1 MPNPGVPEGPPT
13 PAADVH
19 ADMRWFHVFRTMF
32 EAGEVARM
40 GCSTFTVYAA
50 IKAYTNLQTG
60 NAFPGVETI
69 AEKCGLSRMQVW
81 RALQV
86 LQEKGYVTKTK
97 RGRHNVYQLRE
108 KVSITN
114 GEGHAIAH
122 ASWDYIPSLV
132 QAAVADIR
140 QVLLSEEL
148 TGAKIVHIE
157 HLHVQINVNEVQ
169 PGGIANNIANN
180 VQVTMADALQT
191 VKDPAL
197 REQLARMTGKVL
209 AEDATSAAIRNLDV
223 T

>member
-1 MPNPGVPEGPPT
+1 
-13 PAADVH
+13 
-19 ADMRWFHVFRTMF
+19 
-32 EAGEVARM
+32 
-40 GCSTFTVYAA
+40 
-50 IKAYTNLQTG
+50 
-60 NAFPGVETI
+60 
-69 AEKCGLSRMQVW
+69 MQVW

-86 LQEKGYVTKTK
+86 LQELGYLTKTK

-132 QAAVADIR
+132 QAAVTDLR
-140 QVLLSEEL
+140 QVLLAEGL
-148 TGAKIVHIE
+148 AGAKVVHIE
-157 HLHVQINVNEVQ
+157 HLHVQVNVNEVQ

-180 VQVTMADALQT
+180 VHVTMADALQT

-197 REQLARMTGKVL
+197 REQLSRITGKMW
-209 AEDATSAAIRNLDV
+209 ADDPTGPD